1 MIEELKVQLENTT
14 EIGAVAQKYIN
25 NIKRDPLSV
34 YKNAEDPARVWKI
47 IQKGLVDLKGRSFLE
62 ELEKKK
68 IDKQSKFGQDGKKQQ
83 GYKIDP

>member
-47 IQKGLVDLKGRSFLE
+47 IQTGLVDLKGRSFLE

-68 IDKQSKFGQDGKKQQ
+68 IDKRSKFGQDGKKQQ